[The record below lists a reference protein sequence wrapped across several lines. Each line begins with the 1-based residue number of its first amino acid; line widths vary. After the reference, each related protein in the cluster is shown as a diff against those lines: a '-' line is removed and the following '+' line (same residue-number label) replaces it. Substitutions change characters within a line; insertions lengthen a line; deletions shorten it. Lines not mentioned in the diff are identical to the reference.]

1 MFYLNRIVSNS
12 GYSITSISYRNWSSR
27 DNLSSALLV
36 NAMPNYLLLYR
47 LINTNELKLRKRICI
62 KQNEHAIHSTF
73 CPILSK
79 KQIQQNCL
87 VTSGS
92 EDFGVYIYDME
103 NDEKPL
109 INKLQGHSAV
119 VKDVSFNY
127 DQSLLASADNQVF
140 KFFSFKE
147 LLSEKRFEIE
157 KFTFLFLSRFFEL
170 KSNFFRIVHSL
181 SANFALVSQ
190 DLFFF
195 CLNLS

>member
-1 MFYLNRIVSNS
+1 
-12 GYSITSISYRNWSSR
+12 
-27 DNLSSALLV
+27 
-36 NAMPNYLLLYR
+36 
-47 LINTNELKLRKRICI
+47 
-62 KQNEHAIHSTF
+62 
-73 CPILSK
+73 
-79 KQIQQNCL
+79 
-87 VTSGS
+87 
-92 EDFGVYIYDME
+92 ME

-157 KFTFLFLSRFFEL
+157 KFTFLRSRFFEL

-190 DLFFF
+190 DFFF
-195 CLNLS
+195 CLNWIRIRVL